1 MTPPSDTTTTS
12 AAPSRTVRTIVE
24 NVTLGVCF
32 TIFAIAAFQSWRTT
46 GHVQLL
52 LLALQETLI
61 IGLAIT
67 RRRPKETSDSWWDI
81 TIALVGTALPLFQ
94 RAGGIQIELLRDI
107 GIGFQVL
114 STGLSLFAT
123 WSLGRSFGVV
133 AANRGVQTK
142 GLYRVVRH
150 PLYASYLIGYVGFVL
165 GNLSLLNILVVSL
178 SLACQVLRIQS
189 EERVLSRDPDYV
201 AYAARVRYRFFPFV
215 Y

>member
-1 MTPPSDTTTTS
+1 MSLPVDQVAKP

-24 NVTLGVCF
+24 NVTLGTFF
-32 TIFAIAAFQSWRTT
+32 TLFAAAAFSSWRAT
-46 GHVQLL
+46 GQIQLL
-52 LLALQETLI
+52 LIALQETLI
-61 IGLAIT
+61 IGLAVT

-81 TIALVGTALPLFQ
+81 TIALAGTTLPLFQ
-94 RAGGIQIELLRDI
+94 RAGGIQIALLQEI
-107 GIGFQVL
+107 GIALQIL
-114 STGLSLFAT
+114 STALSLFAT

-165 GNLSLLNILVVSL
+165 GNLSLLNVLVVSL
-178 SLACQVLRIQS
+178 SLACQVLRIKS
-189 EERVLSRDPDYV
+189 EERVLGRDPAYV